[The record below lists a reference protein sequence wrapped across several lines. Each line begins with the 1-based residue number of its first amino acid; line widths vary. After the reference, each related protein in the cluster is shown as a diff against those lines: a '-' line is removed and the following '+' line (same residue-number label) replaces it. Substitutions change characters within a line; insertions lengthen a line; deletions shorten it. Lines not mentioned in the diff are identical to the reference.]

1 MWIDNPPYMLHVL
14 NALSKTTHIAVSVLT
29 IKEYANVDLWSF
41 LIDQCLDCP
50 MQWNLTFS
58 PVSSL
63 PYWAHLSDWWN
74 WFKNSWITQNDST
87 GIWKLRVPW
96 SSIVKMD
103 DACQK
108 RVYIVRTC
116 MYWYKF
122 YDHLWWKWSYSVFL
136 TCIWSWF

>member
-1 MWIDNPPYMLHVL
+1 MSLIPNIMDWYIYIQKDVDKEFQIVDWHSPLHMLHVL
-14 NALSKTTHIAVSVLT
+14 NALSKTTHIAVSVLA

-41 LIDQCLDCP
+41 LIDQCLDCSI
-50 MQWNLTFS
+50 QWNLTFF

-74 WFKNSWITQNDST
+74 WFKNSWITQNDSEW
-87 GIWKLRVPW
+87 ILLVPW
-96 SSIVKMD
+96 SSIVNMD

-116 MYWYKF
+116 MY
-122 YDHLWWKWSYSVFL
+122 
-136 TCIWSWF
+136 